1 MLDAHDG
8 VVRVVAAAGS
18 RIEHADPPWPE
29 PPVEPAPGEDW
40 HRRTTRVQ
48 ADAARVEQLHPARRP
63 QVELPARFEEEL
75 ALFGEEEGKS
85 GEVDDLLVGFYLR
98 EVGAHR
104 DVRGQRRREAE
115 LGVDPALTAEIAA
128 HCLPTDAVVLRLHGP
143 TERIRIQLEIVG
155 TVQIPEIGDRSFIVQ
170 PVEPLRPAVR
180 APQVFLVLSSN
191 VATDIETELRVCPV
205 VKPQIEQRDTDIVQ
219 PSGT

>member
-48 ADAARVEQLHPARRP
+48 ADAARVEQLHAARRP

-75 ALFGEEEGKS
+75 ALFGEEKGKA
-85 GEVDDLLVGFYLR
+85 GEVDDLLVGFDLR
-98 EVGAHR
+98 EVGVDR
-104 DVRGQRRREAE
+104 NVRRQRRRWAE
-115 LGVDPALTAEIAA
+115 LGVDAALTAEITAP
-128 HCLPTDAVVLRLHGP
+128 CLTADAVVLRLHGP
-143 TERIRIQLEIVG
+143 NERIRVQL
-155 TVQIPEIGDRSFIVQ
+155 QISRTAQIAEVGDRSFVVQ
-170 PVEPLRPAVR
+170 AVEPLRPA
-180 APQVFLVLSSN
+180 
-191 VATDIETELRVCPV
+191 
-205 VKPQIEQRDTDIVQ
+205 
-219 PSGT
+219 G